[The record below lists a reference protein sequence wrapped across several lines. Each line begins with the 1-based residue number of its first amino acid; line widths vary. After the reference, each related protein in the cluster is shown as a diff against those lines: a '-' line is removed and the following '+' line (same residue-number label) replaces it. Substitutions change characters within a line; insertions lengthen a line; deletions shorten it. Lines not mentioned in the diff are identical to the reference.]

1 MWGNARVGTAA
12 LVRPV
17 KRSETRISTTAS
29 PETHQAG
36 KHNAVANSLLHFSPF
51 ICYKQ
56 STESSSVAS
65 RAKLSA
71 TLVARP
77 ASNDSRGRESLQL
90 SRPRD
95 FIRKSNTVSEG
106 YLQSKDLQ
114 KDLFSIF
121 CLPTRAVAKNACAE
135 TGVYP
140 TGRPYCCAYSSARPR
155 ILTQS
160 LVIPSGF
167 IVRNLLSLAA
177 LPHSLPERFSRC
189 GNHLEILWEATI
201 DGIYTATYACKVSR
215 TVGFA

>member
-121 CLPTRAVAKNACAE
+121 CLPTRAVAKKRMRRNWRLPDRKAILLRVFE
-135 TGVYP
+135 
-140 TGRPYCCAYSSARPR
+140 RPPKSLSFRIGLKAR
-155 ILTQS
+155 
-160 LVIPSGF
+160 
-167 IVRNLLSLAA
+167 
-177 LPHSLPERFSRC
+177 
-189 GNHLEILWEATI
+189 
-201 DGIYTATYACKVSR
+201 
-215 TVGFA
+215 